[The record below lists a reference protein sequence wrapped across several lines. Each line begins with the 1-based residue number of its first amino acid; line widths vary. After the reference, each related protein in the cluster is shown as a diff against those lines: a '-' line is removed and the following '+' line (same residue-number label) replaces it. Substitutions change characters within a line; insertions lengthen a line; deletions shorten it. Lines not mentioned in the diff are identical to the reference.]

1 MRVKVI
7 GAGLAGSEVTYQLIK
22 QGIKVD
28 LYEMRGVKN
37 TEVHKTTH
45 FSELVCSNSLRS
57 NSITNAVGL
66 LKEELRCLD
75 SIIMKSADKNQI
87 EAGTALAV
95 DRNRFALDIT
105 NYLKNHPLVTF
116 HNEEVVT
123 LDDSYTVVATG
134 PLTSE
139 EFSNYLKQY
148 LDQDD
153 LYFFDAVAPII
164 SESSI
169 DKEKA
174 YLKNRYD
181 HGEPSY
187 YNCPFTEEEYDVF
200 YNALVKAEKVKPKD
214 FEKKVFEACMP
225 IEELAARGKETL
237 LFGPLKPVGLEDP
250 KTGKTPYAVVQLRP
264 DDASKSLYNLVGFQT
279 SLKFGE
285 QKKIINLIPGLE
297 KAEILRYGVMHRNTY
312 INSPKVLNNFYQ
324 LKKNSKVFFAGQ
336 ITGVEGYVE
345 STASGLLV
353 GLNLGRLL
361 NGKKMINFS
370 NNTALGALAN
380 YIATP
385 NLNFQPMNINFG
397 IIASLDKKAKKA
409 ERREL
414 IAQRSLEEIK
424 KIKEKINDWWTI
436 N

>member
-7 GAGLAGSEVTYQLIK
+7 GAGLAGSEATYQLVK

-37 TEVHKTTH
+37 TEAHETTN

-57 NSITNAVGL
+57 NDITNAVGL
-66 LKEELRCLD
+66 LKEELRELD
-75 SIIMKSADKNQI
+75 SLIMKSADKNQI

-95 DRNRFALDIT
+95 DRNQFSLDIT

-123 LDDSYTVVATG
+123 LDDSYTIIATG

-139 EFSNYLKQY
+139 EFSLYLKKY
-148 LDQDD
+148 LNQDD
-153 LYFFDAVAPII
+153 LYFFDAVAPIVL
-164 SESSI
+164 ESSI
-169 DKEKA
+169 DKSKA

-181 HGEPSY
+181 KGEASY
-187 YNCPFTEEEYDVF
+187 YNCPLTEEEYDVF
-200 YNALVKAEKVKPKD
+200 YQTLIEAEKVKPKD
-214 FEKKVFEACMP
+214 FERKVFEACVP
-225 IEELAARGKETL
+225 IEDLAARGKETL

-250 KTGKTPYAVVQLRP
+250 KTGQMPYAVVQLRP

-297 KAEILRYGVMHRNTY
+297 KAEIMRYGVMHRNTY
-312 INSPKVLNNFYQ
+312 INSPKVLNSFYQ
-324 LKKNSKVFFAGQ
+324 LKSNPKVFFAGQ

-361 NGKKMINFS
+361 NGKEMIKFS
-370 NNTALGALAN
+370 RKTALGALAS
-380 YIATP
+380 YIAIP
-385 NLNFQPMNINFG
+385 NSNFQPMNINFG
-397 IIASLDKKAKKA
+397 IIDDLERRAKKA
-409 ERREL
+409 EKREL
-414 IAQRSLEEIK
+414 IAERSLSEIR
-424 KIKEKINDWWTI
+424 KIKEKIND
-436 N
+436 

>member
-424 KIKEKINDWWTI
+424 KIKEKIND
-436 N
+436 

>member
-7 GAGLAGSEVTYQLIK
+7 GAGLAGSEATYQLVK

-37 TEVHKTTH
+37 TEAHETTN

-57 NSITNAVGL
+57 NDITNAVGL
-66 LKEELRCLD
+66 LKEELRELD
-75 SIIMKSADKNQI
+75 SLIMKSADKNQI

-95 DRNRFALDIT
+95 DRNQFSLDIT

-123 LDDSYTVVATG
+123 LDDSYTIIATG

-139 EFSNYLKQY
+139 EFSLYLKKY
-148 LDQDD
+148 LNQDD
-153 LYFFDAVAPII
+153 LYFFDAVAPIVL
-164 SESSI
+164 ESSI
-169 DKEKA
+169 DKSKA

-181 HGEPSY
+181 KGEASY
-187 YNCPFTEEEYDVF
+187 YNCPLTEEEYDVF
-200 YNALVKAEKVKPKD
+200 YQTLIEAEKVKPKD
-214 FEKKVFEACMP
+214 FERKVFEACVP
-225 IEELAARGKETL
+225 IEDLAARGKETL

-250 KTGKTPYAVVQLRP
+250 KTGQMPYAVVQLRP

-297 KAEILRYGVMHRNTY
+297 KAEIMRYGVMHRNTY
-312 INSPKVLNNFYQ
+312 INSPKVLNSFYQ
-324 LKKNSKVFFAGQ
+324 LKSNPKMFFAGQ

-361 NGKKMINFS
+361 NGKEMIKFS
-370 NNTALGALAN
+370 RKTALGALAS
-380 YIATP
+380 YIAIP
-385 NLNFQPMNINFG
+385 NSNFQPMNINFG
-397 IIASLDKKAKKA
+397 IIDDLERRAKKA
-409 ERREL
+409 EKREL
-414 IAQRSLEEIK
+414 IAERSLSEIR
-424 KIKEKINDWWTI
+424 KIKEKIND
-436 N
+436 

>member
-7 GAGLAGSEVTYQLIK
+7 GAGLAGSEATYQLVK

-37 TEVHKTTH
+37 TEAHETTN

-57 NSITNAVGL
+57 NDITNAIGL
-66 LKEELRCLD
+66 LKEELRSFD
-75 SIIMKSADKNQI
+75 SLIMKSADKNQI

-95 DRNRFALDIT
+95 DRNQFSLDIT

-123 LDDSYTVVATG
+123 LDDSYTIIATG

-139 EFSNYLKQY
+139 EFSLYLKKY
-148 LDQDD
+148 LNQDD
-153 LYFFDAVAPII
+153 LYFFDAVAPIVL
-164 SESSI
+164 ENSI
-169 DKEKA
+169 DKSKA

-181 HGEPSY
+181 KGEASY
-187 YNCPFTEEEYDVF
+187 YNCPLTEEEYDVF
-200 YNALVKAEKVKPKD
+200 YKALIEAEKVKPKD
-214 FEKKVFEACMP
+214 FERKVFEACVP
-225 IEELAARGKETL
+225 IEDLAARGKETL

-297 KAEILRYGVMHRNTY
+297 KAEIMRYGVMHRNTY
-312 INSPKVLNNFYQ
+312 INSPKVLNSFYQ
-324 LKKNSKVFFAGQ
+324 LKSNPKVFFAGQ

-361 NGKKMINFS
+361 NGKEVIKFS
-370 NNTALGALAN
+370 SKTALGALAS

-385 NLNFQPMNINFG
+385 NSNFQPMNINFG
-397 IIASLDKKAKKA
+397 IIDDLERRAKKIEKRGLIA
-409 ERREL
+409 ER
-414 IAQRSLEEIK
+414 SLNEIR
-424 KIKEKINDWWTI
+424 KIKEKIND
-436 N
+436 

>member
-95 DRNRFALDIT
+95 DRNSFALDIT

-424 KIKEKINDWWTI
+424 KIKEKIND
-436 N
+436 

>member
-7 GAGLAGSEVTYQLIK
+7 GAGLAGSEATYQLVK

-37 TEVHKTTH
+37 TEAHETTN

-57 NSITNAVGL
+57 NDITNAVGL
-66 LKEELRCLD
+66 LKEELRELD
-75 SIIMKSADKNQI
+75 SLIMKSADKNQI

-95 DRNRFALDIT
+95 DRNQFSLDIT

-123 LDDSYTVVATG
+123 LDDSYTIIATG

-139 EFSNYLKQY
+139 EFSLYLKKY
-148 LDQDD
+148 LNQDD
-153 LYFFDAVAPII
+153 LYFFDAVAPIVL
-164 SESSI
+164 ESSI
-169 DKEKA
+169 DKSKA

-181 HGEPSY
+181 KGEASY
-187 YNCPFTEEEYDVF
+187 YNCPLTEEEYDVF
-200 YNALVKAEKVKPKD
+200 YQTLIEAEKVKPKD
-214 FEKKVFEACMP
+214 FERKVFEACVP
-225 IEELAARGKETL
+225 IEDLAARGKETL

-250 KTGKTPYAVVQLRP
+250 KTGQMPYAVVQLRP

-297 KAEILRYGVMHRNTY
+297 KAEIMRYGVMHRNTY
-312 INSPKVLNNFYQ
+312 INSPKVLNSFYQ
-324 LKKNSKVFFAGQ
+324 LKSNPKVFFAGQ

-361 NGKKMINFS
+361 NGKEMIKFS
-370 NNTALGALAN
+370 RKTALGALAS
-380 YIATP
+380 YIAIP
-385 NLNFQPMNINFG
+385 NSNFQPMNINFG
-397 IIASLDKKAKKA
+397 IIDDLERRAKKI
-409 ERREL
+409 EKREL
-414 IAQRSLEEIK
+414 IAERSLSEIR
-424 KIKEKINDWWTI
+424 KIKEKIND
-436 N
+436 

>member
-7 GAGLAGSEVTYQLIK
+7 GAGLAGSEATYQLVK

-37 TEVHKTTH
+37 TEAHETTN

-57 NSITNAVGL
+57 NSLTNAVGL
-66 LKEELRCLD
+66 LKEELRSLD
-75 SIIMKSADKNQI
+75 SLIMKSADKNQI

-95 DRNRFALDIT
+95 DRNQFSLDIT

-123 LDDSYTVVATG
+123 LDDSYTIIATG

-139 EFSNYLKQY
+139 EFSLYLKKY
-148 LDQDD
+148 LNQDD
-153 LYFFDAVAPII
+153 LYFFDAVAPIVL
-164 SESSI
+164 ESSI
-169 DKEKA
+169 DKSKA

-181 HGEPSY
+181 KGEASY
-187 YNCPFTEEEYDVF
+187 YNCPLTEEEYDVF
-200 YNALVKAEKVKPKD
+200 YQVLIEAEKVKPKD
-214 FEKKVFEACMP
+214 FERKVFEACVP
-225 IEELAARGKETL
+225 IEDLAARGKETL

-297 KAEILRYGVMHRNTY
+297 KAEIMRYGVMHRNTY
-312 INSPKVLNNFYQ
+312 INSPKVLNSFYQ
-324 LKKNSKVFFAGQ
+324 LKSNSKVFFAGQ

-361 NGKKMINFS
+361 NGKEMIKLS
-370 NNTALGALAN
+370 KKTAIGALAS

-385 NLNFQPMNINFG
+385 NSNFQPMNINFG
-397 IIASLDKKAKKA
+397 IIEDLERRAKKI
-409 ERREL
+409 EKREL
-414 IAQRSLEEIK
+414 IAERSLNEIR
-424 KIKEKINDWWTI
+424 KIKEKIND
-436 N
+436 

>member
-370 NNTALGALAN
+370 SNTALGALAN

-397 IIASLDKKAKKA
+397 VIASLDKRAKKA

-424 KIKEKINDWWTI
+424 KIKEKIND
-436 N
+436 

>member
-7 GAGLAGSEVTYQLIK
+7 GAGLAGSEATYQLVK
-22 QGIKVD
+22 QGVKVD

-37 TEVHKTTH
+37 TEAHETTN

-57 NSITNAVGL
+57 NDITNAVGL
-66 LKEELRCLD
+66 LKEELRELD
-75 SIIMKSADKNQI
+75 SLIMKSADKNQI

-95 DRNRFALDIT
+95 DRNQFSLDIT

-123 LDDSYTVVATG
+123 LDDSYTIIATG

-139 EFSNYLKQY
+139 EFSLYLKKY
-148 LDQDD
+148 LNQDD
-153 LYFFDAVAPII
+153 LYFFDAVAPIVL
-164 SESSI
+164 ESSI
-169 DKEKA
+169 DKSKA

-181 HGEPSY
+181 KGEASY
-187 YNCPFTEEEYDVF
+187 YNCPLTEEEYDVF
-200 YNALVKAEKVKPKD
+200 YQTLIEAEKVKPKD
-214 FEKKVFEACMP
+214 FERKVFEACVP
-225 IEELAARGKETL
+225 IEDLAARGKETL

-250 KTGKTPYAVVQLRP
+250 KTGQMPYAVVQLRP

-297 KAEILRYGVMHRNTY
+297 KAEIMRYGVMHRNTY
-312 INSPKVLNNFYQ
+312 INSPKVLNSFYQ
-324 LKKNSKVFFAGQ
+324 LKSNPKVFFAGQ

-361 NGKKMINFS
+361 NGKEMIKFS
-370 NNTALGALAN
+370 RKTALGALAS
-380 YIATP
+380 YIAIP
-385 NLNFQPMNINFG
+385 NSNFQPMNINFG
-397 IIASLDKKAKKA
+397 IIDDLERRAKKA
-409 ERREL
+409 EKREL
-414 IAQRSLEEIK
+414 IAERSLSEIR
-424 KIKEKINDWWTI
+424 KIKEKIND
-436 N
+436 

>member
-370 NNTALGALAN
+370 SNTALGALAN

-424 KIKEKINDWWTI
+424 KIKEKIND
-436 N
+436 

>member
-7 GAGLAGSEVTYQLIK
+7 GAGLAGSEATYQLVK
-22 QGIKVD
+22 QGVKVD

-37 TEVHKTTH
+37 TEAHETTN

-57 NSITNAVGL
+57 NDITNAVGL
-66 LKEELRCLD
+66 LKEELRELD
-75 SIIMKSADKNQI
+75 SLIMKSADKNQI

-95 DRNRFALDIT
+95 DRNQFSLDIT

-123 LDDSYTVVATG
+123 LDDSYTIIATG

-139 EFSNYLKQY
+139 EFSLYLKKY
-148 LDQDD
+148 LNQDD
-153 LYFFDAVAPII
+153 LYFFDAVAPIVL
-164 SESSI
+164 ESSI
-169 DKEKA
+169 DKSKA

-181 HGEPSY
+181 KGEASY
-187 YNCPFTEEEYDVF
+187 YNCPLTEEEYDVF
-200 YNALVKAEKVKPKD
+200 YQTLIEAEKVKPKD
-214 FEKKVFEACMP
+214 FERKVFEACVP
-225 IEELAARGKETL
+225 IEDLAARGKETL

-250 KTGKTPYAVVQLRP
+250 KTGQMPYAVVQLRP

-297 KAEILRYGVMHRNTY
+297 KAEIMRYGVMHRNTY
-312 INSPKVLNNFYQ
+312 INSPKVLNSFYQ
-324 LKKNSKVFFAGQ
+324 LKSNPKMFFAGQ

-361 NGKKMINFS
+361 NGKEMIKFS
-370 NNTALGALAN
+370 RKTALGALAS
-380 YIATP
+380 YIAIP
-385 NLNFQPMNINFG
+385 NSNFQPMNINFG
-397 IIASLDKKAKKA
+397 IIDDLERRAKKA
-409 ERREL
+409 EKREL
-414 IAQRSLEEIK
+414 IAERSLSEIR
-424 KIKEKINDWWTI
+424 KIKEKIND
-436 N
+436 

>member
-95 DRNRFALDIT
+95 DRNSFALDIT

-370 NNTALGALAN
+370 SNTALGALAN

-397 IIASLDKKAKKA
+397 VIASLDKRAKKA

-424 KIKEKINDWWTI
+424 KIKEKIND
-436 N
+436 

>member
-7 GAGLAGSEVTYQLIK
+7 GAGLAGSEATYQLVK
-22 QGIKVD
+22 QGVKVD

-37 TEVHKTTH
+37 TEAHETTN

-57 NSITNAVGL
+57 NDITNAVGL
-66 LKEELRCLD
+66 LKEELRELD
-75 SIIMKSADKNQI
+75 SLIMKSADKNQI

-95 DRNRFALDIT
+95 DRNQFSLDIT

-123 LDDSYTVVATG
+123 LDDSYTIIATG

-139 EFSNYLKQY
+139 EFSLYLKKY
-148 LDQDD
+148 LNQED
-153 LYFFDAVAPII
+153 LYFFDAVAPIVL
-164 SESSI
+164 ESSI
-169 DKEKA
+169 DKSKA

-181 HGEPSY
+181 KGEVSY
-187 YNCPFTEEEYDVF
+187 YNCPLTEEEYDVF
-200 YNALVKAEKVKPKD
+200 YQTLIEAEKVKPKD
-214 FEKKVFEACMP
+214 FERKVFEACVP
-225 IEELAARGKETL
+225 IEDLAARGKETL

-250 KTGKTPYAVVQLRP
+250 KTGQMPYAVVQLRP

-297 KAEILRYGVMHRNTY
+297 KAEIMRYGVMHRNTY
-312 INSPKVLNNFYQ
+312 INSPKVLNSFYQ
-324 LKKNSKVFFAGQ
+324 LKSNPKMFFAGQ

-361 NGKKMINFS
+361 NGKEMIKFS
-370 NNTALGALAN
+370 RKTALGALAS
-380 YIATP
+380 YIAIP
-385 NLNFQPMNINFG
+385 NSNFQPMNINFG
-397 IIASLDKKAKKA
+397 IIDDLERRAKKA
-409 ERREL
+409 EKREL
-414 IAQRSLEEIK
+414 IAERSLSEIR
-424 KIKEKINDWWTI
+424 KIKEKIND
-436 N
+436 

>member
-7 GAGLAGSEVTYQLIK
+7 GAGLAGSEATYQLVK

-37 TEVHKTTH
+37 TEAHETTN

-57 NSITNAVGL
+57 NDITNAIGL
-66 LKEELRCLD
+66 LKEELRSFD
-75 SIIMKSADKNQI
+75 SLIMKSADKNQI

-95 DRNRFALDIT
+95 DRNQFSLDIT

-123 LDDSYTVVATG
+123 LDDSYTIIATG

-139 EFSNYLKQY
+139 EFSLYLKKY
-148 LDQDD
+148 LNQDD
-153 LYFFDAVAPII
+153 LYFFDAVAPIVL
-164 SESSI
+164 ENSI
-169 DKEKA
+169 DKSKA

-181 HGEPSY
+181 KGEASY
-187 YNCPFTEEEYDVF
+187 YNCPLTEEEYDVF
-200 YNALVKAEKVKPKD
+200 YKALIEAEKVKPKD
-214 FEKKVFEACMP
+214 FERKVFEACVP
-225 IEELAARGKETL
+225 IEDLAARGKETL

-250 KTGKTPYAVVQLRP
+250 KTGKAPYAVVQLRP

-297 KAEILRYGVMHRNTY
+297 KAEIMRYGVMHRNTY
-312 INSPKVLNNFYQ
+312 INSPKVLNSFYQ
-324 LKKNSKVFFAGQ
+324 LKSNPKVFFAGQ

-361 NGKKMINFS
+361 NGKEMIKLS
-370 NNTALGALAN
+370 KKTAIGALAS

-385 NLNFQPMNINFG
+385 NSNFQPMNINFG
-397 IIASLDKKAKKA
+397 IIDDLERRAKKIEKRGLIA
-409 ERREL
+409 ER
-414 IAQRSLEEIK
+414 SLNEIR

>member
-7 GAGLAGSEVTYQLIK
+7 GAGLAGSEATYQLVK

-37 TEVHKTTH
+37 TEAHETTN

-57 NSITNAVGL
+57 NDITNAIGL
-66 LKEELRCLD
+66 LKEELRSFD
-75 SIIMKSADKNQI
+75 SLIMKSADKNQI

-95 DRNRFALDIT
+95 DRNQFSLDIT

-123 LDDSYTVVATG
+123 LDDSYTIIATG

-139 EFSNYLKQY
+139 EFSLYLKKY
-148 LDQDD
+148 LNQDD
-153 LYFFDAVAPII
+153 LYFFDAVAPIVL
-164 SESSI
+164 ENSI
-169 DKEKA
+169 DKSKA

-181 HGEPSY
+181 KGEASY
-187 YNCPFTEEEYDVF
+187 YNCPLTEEEYDVF
-200 YNALVKAEKVKPKD
+200 YKALIEAEKVKPKD
-214 FEKKVFEACMP
+214 FERKVFEACVP
-225 IEELAARGKETL
+225 IEDLAARGKETL

-250 KTGKTPYAVVQLRP
+250 KTGKAPYAVVQLRP

-297 KAEILRYGVMHRNTY
+297 KAEIMRYGVMHRNTY
-312 INSPKVLNNFYQ
+312 INSPKVLNSFYQ
-324 LKKNSKVFFAGQ
+324 LKSNPKVFFAGQ

-361 NGKKMINFS
+361 NGKEMIEFS
-370 NNTALGALAN
+370 SKTAIGALAS

-385 NLNFQPMNINFG
+385 NSNFQPMNINFG
-397 IIASLDKKAKKA
+397 IIDDLERRAKKI
-409 ERREL
+409 EKREL
-414 IAQRSLEEIK
+414 IAERSLSEIR
-424 KIKEKINDWWTI
+424 KIKEKIND
-436 N
+436 

>member
-1 MRVKVI
+1 MRVKII
-7 GAGLAGSEVTYQLIK
+7 GAGLAGSEATYQLIK

-37 TEVHKTTH
+37 TEAHETTY

-57 NSITNAVGL
+57 NDITNAVGL
-66 LKEELRCLD
+66 LKEELRSLD
-75 SIIMKSADKNQI
+75 SLIMKSADKNQI

-95 DRNRFALDIT
+95 DRNQFSLDIT

-123 LDDSYTVVATG
+123 LDDSYTIIATG

-139 EFSNYLKQY
+139 EFSLYLKKY
-148 LDQDD
+148 LNQDD
-153 LYFFDAVAPII
+153 LYFFDAVAPIVL
-164 SESSI
+164 ESSI
-169 DKEKA
+169 DKSKA

-181 HGEPSY
+181 KGEASY
-187 YNCPFTEEEYDVF
+187 YNCPLTEEEYDVF
-200 YNALVKAEKVKPKD
+200 YQTLIEAEKVKPKD
-214 FEKKVFEACMP
+214 FERKVFEACVP
-225 IEELAARGKETL
+225 IEDLAARGKETL

-250 KTGKTPYAVVQLRP
+250 KTGQMPYAVVQLRP

-297 KAEILRYGVMHRNTY
+297 KAEIMRYGVMHRNTY
-312 INSPKVLNNFYQ
+312 INSPKVLNSFYQ
-324 LKKNSKVFFAGQ
+324 LKSNPKVFFAGQ

-361 NGKKMINFS
+361 NGKEMIKFS
-370 NNTALGALAN
+370 RKTALGALAS
-380 YIATP
+380 YIAIP
-385 NLNFQPMNINFG
+385 NSNFQPMNINFG
-397 IIASLDKKAKKA
+397 IIDDLERRAKKA
-409 ERREL
+409 EKREL
-414 IAQRSLEEIK
+414 IAERSLSEIR
-424 KIKEKINDWWTI
+424 KIKEKIND
-436 N
+436 

>member
-7 GAGLAGSEVTYQLIK
+7 GAGLAGSEATYQLVK

-37 TEVHKTTH
+37 TEAHETTN

-57 NSITNAVGL
+57 NDITNAIGL
-66 LKEELRCLD
+66 LKEELRSFD
-75 SIIMKSADKNQI
+75 SLIMKSADKNQI

-95 DRNRFALDIT
+95 DRNQFSLDIT

-123 LDDSYTVVATG
+123 LDDSYTIIATG

-139 EFSNYLKQY
+139 EFSLYLKKY
-148 LDQDD
+148 LNQDD
-153 LYFFDAVAPII
+153 LYFFDAVAPIVL
-164 SESSI
+164 ENSI
-169 DKEKA
+169 DKSKA

-181 HGEPSY
+181 KGEASY
-187 YNCPFTEEEYDVF
+187 YNCPLTEEEYDVF
-200 YNALVKAEKVKPKD
+200 YKALIEAEKVKPKD
-214 FEKKVFEACMP
+214 FERKVFEACVP
-225 IEELAARGKETL
+225 IEDLAARGKETL

-250 KTGKTPYAVVQLRP
+250 KTGKAPYAVVQLRP

-297 KAEILRYGVMHRNTY
+297 KAEIMRYGVMHRNTY
-312 INSPKVLNNFYQ
+312 INSPKVLNSFYQ
-324 LKKNSKVFFAGQ
+324 LKSNPKVFFAGQ

-361 NGKKMINFS
+361 NGKEMIKLS
-370 NNTALGALAN
+370 KKTAIGALAS

-385 NLNFQPMNINFG
+385 NSNFQPMNINFG
-397 IIASLDKKAKKA
+397 IIDDLERRAKKIEKRGLIA
-409 ERREL
+409 ER
-414 IAQRSLEEIK
+414 SLSEIR
-424 KIKEKINDWWTI
+424 KIKEKIND
-436 N
+436 